1 MFRLAS
7 WFPQHR
13 RRSSDVPEELQ
24 QQGGDGGVATLH
36 LEILLHSD
44 LQCVSIRGI
53 TTSYTIC
60 HVLSLDV
67 SHSVVVLPFYLYFH
81 QLPMLSIVKTSGSF
95 ENI

>member
-1 MFRLAS
+1 MYQSSCSSREETEVWLHS
-7 WFPQHR
+7 IL
-13 RRSSDVPEELQ
+13 RS
-24 QQGGDGGVATLH
+24 
-36 LEILLHSD
+36 LHSD

-53 TTSYTIC
+53 ITSYTIC